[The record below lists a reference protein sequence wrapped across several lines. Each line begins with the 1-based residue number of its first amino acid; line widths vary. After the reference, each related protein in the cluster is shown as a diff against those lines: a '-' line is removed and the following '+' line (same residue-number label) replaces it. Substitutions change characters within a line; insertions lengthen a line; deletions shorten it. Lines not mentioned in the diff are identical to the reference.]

1 MHTTF
6 YVQRPLPKHL
16 VAEHVLTASDVE
28 ELQSLLSRRDRWIG
42 LYQSMELEK
51 NRQLAAQ
58 SRLIEDLKT
67 HVRAPLIGLIQPP
80 AAPAGL
86 SVDGWTASHCE
97 IYCAYWR
104 LFRPLRWQAGGR
116 MPVN

>member
-1 MHTTF
+1 MAGPKTYRPRLYTRDRPAEEVAPTHTTF
-6 YVQRPLPKHL
+6 YLQRPLPKHL
-16 VAEHVLTASDVE
+16 VAEYVLTASDVE
-28 ELQSLLSRRDRWIG
+28 ELQRLLSRRDHWIE

-67 HVRAPLIGLIQPP
+67 HVRAPLIGLIEPT

-86 SVDGWTASHCE
+86 SADGWTAS
-97 IYCAYWR
+97 
-104 LFRPLRWQAGGR
+104 
-116 MPVN
+116 